1 MDIYVGNLPYTL
13 GEEDIRQLFEEFGT
27 VEKVKVMID
36 FETQRSKGFGFV
48 TMTDENQARTAM
60 EGLDGRDVGGRAL
73 RVNPAQQRPP
83 RQFGEGGG
91 GRREGGYR
99 DGGGG
104 GGGGGRRDNNRGFSR
119 DDRRKRD
126 F

>member
-1 MDIYVGNLPYTL
+1 MDIYVGNLPYSL

-27 VEKVKVMID
+27 VEKAKVMID

-60 EGLDGRDVGGRAL
+60 EALDGRDVGGRAL

-83 RQFGEGGG
+83 RQFDGGG

-99 DGGGG
+99 D
-104 GGGGGRRDNNRGFSR
+104 GGGRRDNNRGFSR